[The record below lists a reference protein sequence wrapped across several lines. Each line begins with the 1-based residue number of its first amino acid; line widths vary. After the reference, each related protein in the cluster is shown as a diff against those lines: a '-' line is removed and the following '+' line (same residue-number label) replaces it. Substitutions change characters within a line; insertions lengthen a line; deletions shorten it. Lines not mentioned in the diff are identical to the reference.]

1 MMISETNFDV
11 VTKMLDDF
19 EKNATLQRD
28 VDFKYLNHFLYE
40 MRFTDDFNSR
50 KRLSKR
56 CKKFQKMIITFNNV
70 LSFISEN
77 AKMNEKHNF

>member
-1 MMISETNFDV
+1 MMISEANSDAVAKLF
-11 VTKMLDDF
+11 DDF

-28 VDFKYLNHFLYE
+28 ENLKYLDHFLYE
-40 MRFTDDFNSR
+40 MRFTDDSNSR

-70 LSFISEN
+70 LSFISES
-77 AKMNEKHNF
+77 AKMNEVHSV